1 MHTPAFNAFLPLIYP
16 SESSSRLFMH
26 NVITGGYHVKQTI
39 VSWRALDTKKR
50 LTVLFE
56 WEFALSVGVKR
67 RFD

>member
-50 LTVLFE
+50 LTV
-56 WEFALSVGVKR
+56 
-67 RFD
+67 